1 MEQRRFGRTNHQT
14 SVLVYGA
21 AGLGNVSQQ
30 TADDSL
36 AAALAAGI
44 NHFDTAHNYGEAE
57 DRMGPWVPGVRDQ
70 IFLATK
76 TQQRTTEAA
85 WAEIN
90 RSLERLDTDHIDL
103 LQIHAVCNDSDLA
116 DVFADG
122 GPLPAL
128 ERAREEG
135 LITYLGI
142 TGHTEAAPRIHAE
155 ALRRFDFDSVLTP
168 MNHQLHAEAQFAE
181 DFAALLELVEA
192 QDVGLRTIKA
202 IARRPWDDNER
213 RYATWYEPFDTQD
226 LITAA
231 VSWVLGTFPQIAGL
245 ATAGESRLLPMV
257 YEAEANRISVD
268 EAHAVLSEVEDYRSI
283 FV

>member
-1 MEQRRFGRTNHQT
+1 MEQRRFGRTNHST

-21 AGLGNVSQQ
+21 AGLGNVTQQ
-30 TADDSL
+30 TADASL

-168 MNHQLHAEAQFAE
+168 MNHQLYSEPEFA
-181 DFAALLELVEA
+181 DHFATLLELVEA

-226 LITAA
+226 LVTAA

-257 YEAEANRISVD
+257 YEAEAHRISVD
-268 EAHAVLSEVEDYRSI
+268 EADAMLSEVEDYRSI

>member
-1 MEQRRFGRTNHQT
+1 MEFRRFGRTGHQT

-21 AGLGNVSQQ
+21 AGLGNVSQDV
-30 TADDSL
+30 ADASL
-36 AAALAAGI
+36 AGALEAGI

-90 RSLERLDTDHIDL
+90 RSLERLDTDRLDL
-103 LQIHAVCNDSDLA
+103 IQVHAVCNDDDLA

-128 ERAREEG
+128 ERARDEG
-135 LITYLGI
+135 LVRWLGI

-168 MNHQLHAEAQFAE
+168 MNHQLYADPQFAE
-181 DFAALLELVEA
+181 HFSALLDLVDER
-192 QDVGLRTIKA
+192 DVGLRTIKA
-202 IARRPWDDNER
+202 IARRPWSSEER
-213 RYATWYEPFDTQD
+213 RWATWYEPFDTQE
-226 LITAA
+226 LVTAA
-231 VSWVLGTFPQIAGL
+231 VSWVLGRFPQIAGL
-245 ATAGESRLLPMV
+245 ATAGESRLLPLV
-257 YEAEANRISVD
+257 YEAEAHRIDAD
-268 EAHAVLSEVEDYRSI
+268 EADAVLAEVEDYRSI

>member
-1 MEQRRFGRTNHQT
+1 MELRRFGRTNHQS

-21 AGLGNVSQQ
+21 AGLSAVSQQ
-30 TADDSL
+30 VADASL
-36 AAALAAGI
+36 QSALEAGI

-76 TQQRTTEAA
+76 TQQRTKDAA

-90 RSLERLDTDHIDL
+90 RSLERLDTDHVDL
-103 LQIHAVCNDSDLA
+103 LQLHAVCNDDDLA
-116 DVFADG
+116 DIFADG

-135 LITYLGI
+135 LIRFIGI

-155 ALRRFDFDSVLTP
+155 ALRRYDFDSVLTP
-168 MNHQLHAEAQFAE
+168 LNHQLYSEPEFAE
-181 DFAALLELVEA
+181 NFHTLLDLVE
-192 QDVGLRTIKA
+192 QKDVGLRTIKA
-202 IARRPWDDNER
+202 VARRPWDDQER

-226 LITAA
+226 LVTAA
-231 VSWVLGTFPQIAGL
+231 VSWVLGKFPTITGI
-245 ATAGESRLLPMV
+245 ATAGESRLLPLV

-268 EAHAVLSEVEDYRSI
+268 EADSVLSRVDDYRSI